1 MNEAHLIVIHMEGWN
16 FKWLQCIPNIVAKYS
31 KFFQRWLIG
40 VEKWIND
47 IKSHVVVK
55 WLVAKYNILSNVRKS
70 H

>member
-1 MNEAHLIVIHMEGWN
+1 MNEAHLKFIHMEGWN

-31 KFFQRWLIG
+31 QNFQGGLIG
-40 VEKWIND
+40 VENYIID
-47 IKSHVVVK
+47 IKSHVVVE